1 VAVVVLMSVVLAGVL
16 TALTARF
23 ASTAVRLLLLQ

>member
-1 VAVVVLMSVVLAGVL
+1 VLASVVLAGIL